1 MTHAEDETYVEG
13 EGVPDPQ
20 RWRAAAV
27 ILVAIALDLIDTTIV
42 NVALPVLQTDL
53 EASKAA
59 LQWVAAAY
67 TLTFALSLITVGR
80 VGDMVGRKRMISIGI
95 LVFVAASL
103 LCGVAQSTEMLIA
116 SRVLQGF
123 GGAIVMTQG
132 LSVFQVSFPPK
143 ERAAVF
149 GMFGAL
155 SGVAAML
162 GPVLGGVLVD
172 ADLFGWSWRPIFLVN
187 VPVGLFALLGV
198 QAFVRESRAPH
209 IKHLDLVGVA
219 LVTLALLSLLYPL
232 VQGQEAG
239 WPAWTFTA
247 MACSVPLFV
256 VFALYERRK
265 AARDGSALVE
275 PSLFRERSFV
285 AGLLVMLSF
294 FAIIAGLFFP
304 FTLYLQVGL
313 GFTPLAAGLTTV
325 PFSFGA
331 MITSSFSAVLA
342 IKMGRKVLSIGM
354 VIMGVGMVALI
365 WTIGHF
371 GSGISGWDMAPALAV
386 LGLGLGF
393 VISPVVDI
401 VLGGVPV
408 EHAGSGSGVLSTA
421 DQLGAAA
428 GVAVIGVLFF
438 NLLTAQAVPGADAT
452 LPHLRKELSAAGVS
466 AASQDRIVADFRSCA
481 RQSAQHE
488 DAKAPPEVC
497 RHIVPAGAV
506 PTGREEQVT
515 KAIADA
521 SVKARKEGY
530 AKATDHVLWYEVG
543 IIALGFLLT
552 FMLPKRARKPEWEDD
567 DEQGAEQ
574 RDGERHGG
582 EDGENGAASS
592 KAQPAGQP

>member
-1 MTHAEDETYVEG
+1 MTHPQAETPPAGEG
-13 EGVPDPQ
+13 EPDPQ

-42 NVALPVLQTDL
+42 NVALPVLQTELD
-53 EASKAA
+53 ASKAA

-80 VGDMVGRKRMISIGI
+80 IGDMLGRKRMISIGI
-95 LVFVAASL
+95 VSFVVASL

-116 SRVLQGF
+116 ARVLQGL
-123 GGAIVMTQG
+123 GGAVVMTQG
-132 LSVFQVSFPPK
+132 LSVFQVAFPPK

-155 SGVAAML
+155 SGIAAML

-187 VPVGLFALLGV
+187 VPVGLLALIGV
-198 QAFVRESRAPH
+198 AAYVRESRSPNVQR
-209 IKHLDLVGVA
+209 LDLIGVG

-232 VQGQEAG
+232 VQGAEAG
-239 WPAWTFTA
+239 WPAWTFVA
-247 MACSVPLFV
+247 MGCSVPLFV
-256 VFALYERRK
+256 AFALYERRK

-275 PSLFRERSFV
+275 PGLFKERPFV

-313 GFTPLAAGLTTV
+313 GFSPMAAGLATV

-342 IKMGRKVLSIGM
+342 MKAGRKVLSIGM
-354 VIMGVGMVALI
+354 LIMGVGMVALI

-371 GSGISGWDMAPALAV
+371 GADIGGWDLAPALTV

-438 NLLTAQAVPGADAT
+438 NLLAGQAVPAADT
-452 LPHLRKELSAAGVS
+452 VVTGLREQLTAAGV
-466 AASQDRIVADFRSCA
+466 AAPAQDTVVGNFLACA
-481 RQSAQHE
+481 REMGEHE
-488 DAKAPPEVC
+488 DATEPPAVCRSVVPDGAAPP
-497 RHIVPAGAV
+497 GA
-506 PTGREEQVT
+506 EEKVRQAV
-515 KAIADA
+515 ADA
-521 SVKARKEGY
+521 SERARKEGY
-530 AKATDHVLWYEVG
+530 AKATGDVLWYEVG
-543 IIALGFLLT
+543 VIGLGFLLT
-552 FMLPKRARKPEWEDD
+552 FMLPRQARKPEWEQDD
-567 DEQGAEQ
+567 PQETRPEPAAAAGDG
-574 RDGERHGG
+574 RD
-582 EDGENGAASS
+582 
-592 KAQPAGQP
+592 

>member
-1 MTHAEDETYVEG
+1 MTHAQNETPLVREG
-13 EGVPDPQ
+13 EPDPQ

-42 NVALPVLQTDL
+42 NVALPVLQTELD
-53 EASKAA
+53 ASKAA

-80 VGDMVGRKRMISIGI
+80 IGDMLGRKRMISIGI
-95 LVFVAASL
+95 VSFVAASL
-103 LCGVAQSTEMLIA
+103 LCGVAQSAEMLIA
-116 SRVLQGF
+116 ARVLQGL
-123 GGAIVMTQG
+123 GGAVVMTQG
-132 LSVFQVSFPPK
+132 LSVFQVAFPPK

-155 SGVAAML
+155 SGIAAML

-198 QAFVRESRAPH
+198 AAYVRESRSPEV
-209 IKHLDLVGVA
+209 KHLDLVGVA

-232 VQGQEAG
+232 VQGAEAG
-239 WPAWTFTA
+239 WPAWTFVA

-256 VFALYERRK
+256 AFALYERRK

-313 GFTPLAAGLTTV
+313 GFSPMAAGLATV

-342 IKMGRKVLSIGM
+342 MKMGRKVLSIGM

-365 WTIGHF
+365 WTINHF
-371 GSGISGWDMAPALAV
+371 GAGVSGWDLAPALGV

-438 NLLTAQAVPGADAT
+438 NLLAGQAVPGANTAVPD
-452 LPHLRKELSAAGVS
+452 LRERLTAAGV
-466 AASQDRIVADFRSCA
+466 AAPAQETIVANFRACAKESGKNEDAGEPPAVCTRIV
-481 RQSAQHE
+481 
-488 DAKAPPEVC
+488 PEGA
-497 RHIVPAGAV
+497 VPAGADK
-506 PTGREEQVT
+506 QVG
-515 KAIADA
+515 KALADA
-521 SVKARKEGY
+521 SAKARKEGY
-530 AKATDHVLWYEVG
+530 AKATGKVLWYEVG
-543 IIALGFLLT
+543 VIGLGFVLT
-552 FMLPKRARKPEWEDD
+552 FMLPKRAREPEWMQE
-567 DEQGAEQ
+567 EP
-574 RDGERHGG
+574 
-582 EDGENGAASS
+582 AAS
-592 KAQPAGQP
+592 PGTEVGAGSRD

>member
-1 MTHAEDETYVEG
+1 MTHAADETYLEG

-53 EASKAA
+53 DAGKAA

-80 VGDMVGRKRMISIGI
+80 IGDMLGRKRMISIGI
-95 LVFVAASL
+95 VVFVAASL

-116 SRVLQGF
+116 SRVVQGL

-132 LSVFQVSFPPK
+132 LSVFQVAFPPK

-155 SGVAAML
+155 SGIAAML
-162 GPVLGGVLVD
+162 GPVLGGVLVN

-187 VPVGLFALLGV
+187 VPVGLLALLGV
-198 QAFVRESRAPH
+198 AAYVRESRSPN
-209 IKHLDLVGVA
+209 IKRLDLVGVA
-219 LVTLALLSLLYPL
+219 LVTLALLALLYPL
-232 VQGQEAG
+232 VQGEQDG
-239 WPAWTFTA
+239 WPTWSFVA
-247 MACSVPLFV
+247 MGCSVPLFV
-256 VFALYERRK
+256 VFGVYEQRK

-275 PSLFRERSFV
+275 PSLFKERSFV

-294 FAIIAGLFFP
+294 FAIISGLFFP

-313 GFTPLAAGLTTV
+313 GFSPLAAGFATV

-365 WTIGHF
+365 WTINHF
-371 GSGISGWDMAPALAV
+371 GSGISGWDLAPALAV

-438 NLLTAQAVPGADAT
+438 NLLAGQAVPGADTAV
-452 LPHLRKELSAAGVS
+452 PQLRKELVAAGV
-466 AASQDRIVADFRSCA
+466 AAPAQDTIVANFRACA
-481 RQSAQHE
+481 KESGKNENAGE
-488 DAKAPPEVC
+488 PPAVC
-497 RHIVPAGAV
+497 RRILPAGAV
-506 PTGREEQVT
+506 PAGQEERVG
-515 KAIADA
+515 KALATA
-521 SVKARKEGY
+521 SDKARKEGY
-530 AKATDHVLWYEVG
+530 AKATGRVLWYEVG
-543 IIALGFLLT
+543 VIVLGFLLT
-552 FMLPKRARKPEWEDD
+552 FMLPKHARKPEW
-567 DEQGAEQ
+567 AE
-574 RDGERHGG
+574 GEENAEALEGG
-582 EDGENGAASS
+582 EAGAPQAHS
-592 KAQPAGQP
+592 AERA

>member
-209 IKHLDLVGVA
+209 IKRLDLVGVA

-256 VFALYERRK
+256 VFALYERKK

-466 AASQDRIVADFRSCA
+466 AASQDRIVTGFRACA

-530 AKATDHVLWYEVG
+530 AKATGHVLWYEVG

-552 FMLPKRARKPEWEDD
+552 FMLPRRARKPEWEDD
-567 DEQGAEQ
+567 GEQG
-574 RDGERHGG
+574 GELPGG
-582 EDGENGAASS
+582 PAGEGGENGTPSS
-592 KAQPAGQP
+592 EAQPAGQP

>member
-1 MTHAEDETYVEG
+1 
-13 EGVPDPQ
+13 
-20 RWRAAAV
+20 V

-53 EASKAA
+53 GAGKAA

-80 VGDMVGRKRMISIGI
+80 IGDMLGRKRMISIGI
-95 LVFVAASL
+95 VVFVAASL
-103 LCGVAQSTEMLIA
+103 LCGAAQSTEMLIA
-116 SRVLQGF
+116 SRVLQGL

-162 GPVLGGVLVD
+162 GPVLGGVLVN

-187 VPVGLFALLGV
+187 VPVGLFALIGV
-198 QAFVRESRAPH
+198 NVYVRESRSPNV
-209 IKHLDLVGVA
+209 KHLDLVGVA

-232 VQGQEAG
+232 VQGEQDG
-239 WPAWTFTA
+239 WPTWSFVA
-247 MACSVPLFV
+247 MGCSVPLFV
-256 VFALYERRK
+256 IFGLYERRK

-275 PSLFRERSFV
+275 PSLFKERSFV

-294 FAIIAGLFFP
+294 FAIISGLFFP

-313 GFTPLAAGLTTV
+313 GFSPLAAGLATV

-365 WTIGHF
+365 WTINHF
-371 GSGISGWDMAPALAV
+371 GSATGGWDLAPALAV

-438 NLLTAQAVPGADAT
+438 NLLAGQAVPGADTA
-452 LPHLRKELSAAGVS
+452 LPELRKELTAAGV
-466 AASQDRIVADFRSCA
+466 AAPAQDTIAANFRACA
-481 RQSAQHE
+481 KESGKNE
-488 DAKAPPEVC
+488 DAGAPPAVC

-506 PTGREEQVT
+506 PAGQEQRVGQALA
-515 KAIADA
+515 KASD
-521 SVKARKEGY
+521 KARKEGY
-530 AKATDHVLWYEVG
+530 AKATGHVLWYEVG
-543 IIALGFLLT
+543 VIGLGFLLT
-552 FMLPKRARKPEWEDD
+552 FMLPKYARKPEWEQG
-567 DEQGAEQ
+567 DE
-574 RDGERHGG
+574 GG
-582 EDGENGAASS
+582 EETPESDGSG
-592 KAQPAGQP
+592 PAPRAHTAERA

>member
-1 MTHAEDETYVEG
+1 MTHAADETYLAGEG
-13 EGVPDPQ
+13 EPDPQ

-53 EASKAA
+53 GAGKAA

-80 VGDMVGRKRMISIGI
+80 VGDMLGRKRMISIGI
-95 LVFVAASL
+95 VVFVAASL
-103 LCGVAQSTEMLIA
+103 LCGAAQSTEMLIA
-116 SRVLQGF
+116 SRVLQGL

-162 GPVLGGVLVD
+162 GPVLGGVLVN

-187 VPVGLFALLGV
+187 VPVGLFALIGV
-198 QAFVRESRAPH
+198 NLYVRESRSPNV
-209 IKHLDLVGVA
+209 KHLDLVGVA

-232 VQGQEAG
+232 VQGEQDG
-239 WPAWTFTA
+239 WPAWSFVG
-247 MACSVPLFV
+247 MGCSVPLFV
-256 VFALYERRK
+256 IFGLYERRK

-275 PSLFRERSFV
+275 PSLFKERSFV

-294 FAIIAGLFFP
+294 FAIISGLFFP

-313 GFTPLAAGLTTV
+313 GFSPLAAGLATV

-365 WTIGHF
+365 WTINHF
-371 GSGISGWDMAPALAV
+371 GSATGGWDLAPALAV

-438 NLLTAQAVPGADAT
+438 NLLAGQAVPGANTA
-452 LPHLRKELSAAGVS
+452 LPELRKELTAAGV
-466 AASQDRIVADFRSCA
+466 AAPAQDTIAANFRACA
-481 RQSAQHE
+481 KESGKNE
-488 DAKAPPEVC
+488 DAGAPPAVC
-497 RHIVPAGAV
+497 RRIVPARAV
-506 PTGREEQVT
+506 PAGQEQRVG
-515 KAIADA
+515 KALAKA
-521 SVKARKEGY
+521 SDKARKEGY
-530 AKATDHVLWYEVG
+530 AKATGHVLWYEVG
-543 IIALGFLLT
+543 VIGLGFLLT
-552 FMLPKRARKPEWEDD
+552 FMLPKYARKPEWE
-567 DEQGAEQ
+567 QGEEGDA
-574 RDGERHGG
+574 GG
-582 EDGENGAASS
+582 EETPESGGSG
-592 KAQPAGQP
+592 PAPRAHTAERA

>member
-1 MTHAEDETYVEG
+1 MTHAADETYLEG
-13 EGVPDPQ
+13 EGEPDPQ

-53 EASKAA
+53 GAGKAA

-80 VGDMVGRKRMISIGI
+80 IGDMLGRKRMISVGI
-95 LVFVAASL
+95 VVFVAASL
-103 LCGVAQSTEMLIA
+103 LCGVAQSTEMLISA
-116 SRVLQGF
+116 RVVQGF

-132 LSVFQVSFPPK
+132 LSIFQVTFPPK

-155 SGVAAML
+155 SGIAAML
-162 GPVLGGVLVD
+162 GPVLGGVLVN

-187 VPVGLFALLGV
+187 VPVGLLALLGV
-198 QAFVRESRAPH
+198 AAYVRESRSPNV
-209 IKHLDLVGVA
+209 KHLDLVGVA

-232 VQGQEAG
+232 VQGEQDG
-239 WPAWTFTA
+239 WPVWSFVA
-247 MACSVPLFV
+247 MGCSGPLFAI
-256 VFALYERRK
+256 FAVYERRK

-275 PSLFRERSFV
+275 PSLFKERSFV

-313 GFTPLAAGLTTV
+313 GFSPLAAGLATV

-354 VIMGVGMVALI
+354 VIMGIGMVALI
-365 WTIGHF
+365 LTINHF
-371 GSGISGWDMAPALAV
+371 GSGISGWDLAPALAV

-438 NLLTAQAVPGADAT
+438 NLLSGQALAGADTAVPE
-452 LPHLRKELSAAGVS
+452 LRKELTAAGV
-466 AASQDRIVADFRSCA
+466 AAPAQDTIVANFRSCA
-481 RQSAQHE
+481 KESGKNE
-488 DAKAPPEVC
+488 DAGALPAVC
-497 RHIVPAGAV
+497 KRILPAGAV
-506 PTGREEQVT
+506 PTGQEQQVG
-515 KAIADA
+515 KALADA
-521 SVKARKEGY
+521 SEKARKEGY
-530 AKATDHVLWYEVG
+530 AKATGRVLWYEVG
-543 IIALGFLLT
+543 VIAVGFLLT
-552 FMLPKRARKPEWEDD
+552 LMLPKHARKPEWE
-567 DEQGAEQ
+567 QGSE
-574 RDGERHGG
+574 EG
-582 EDGENGAASS
+582 EDSEAGDAGPSP
-592 KAQPAGQP
+592 KAHTADRA

>member
-1 MTHAEDETYVEG
+1 MTHAADETYLVGEG
-13 EGVPDPQ
+13 EPDPQ

-53 EASKAA
+53 GAGKAA

-80 VGDMVGRKRMISIGI
+80 VGDMLGRKRMISIGI
-95 LVFVAASL
+95 VVFVAASL
-103 LCGVAQSTEMLIA
+103 LCGAAQSTEMLIA
-116 SRVLQGF
+116 SRVLQGL

-162 GPVLGGVLVD
+162 GPVLGGVLVN

-187 VPVGLFALLGV
+187 VPVGLFALIGV
-198 QAFVRESRAPH
+198 NLYVRESRSPNV
-209 IKHLDLVGVA
+209 KHLDLVGVA

-232 VQGQEAG
+232 VQGEQDG
-239 WPAWTFTA
+239 WPAWSFVA
-247 MACSVPLFV
+247 MGCSVPLFV
-256 VFALYERRK
+256 IFGLYERRK

-275 PSLFRERSFV
+275 PSLFKERSFV

-294 FAIIAGLFFP
+294 FAIISGLFFP

-313 GFTPLAAGLTTV
+313 GFSPLAAGLATV

-365 WTIGHF
+365 WTINHF
-371 GSGISGWDMAPALAV
+371 GSATGGWDLAPALAV

-438 NLLTAQAVPGADAT
+438 NLLAGQAVPGANTA
-452 LPHLRKELSAAGVS
+452 LPDLRKELTAAGV
-466 AASQDRIVADFRSCA
+466 AAPAQDTIAANFRACA
-481 RQSAQHE
+481 KESGKNE
-488 DAKAPPEVC
+488 DAGAPPAVC
-497 RHIVPAGAV
+497 RRIVPAGAV
-506 PTGREEQVT
+506 PAGQEQRVG
-515 KAIADA
+515 KALAKA
-521 SVKARKEGY
+521 SDKARKEGY
-530 AKATDHVLWYEVG
+530 AKATGHVLWYEVG
-543 IIALGFLLT
+543 VIGLGFLLT
-552 FMLPKRARKPEWEDD
+552 FMLPKYARKPEWE
-567 DEQGAEQ
+567 QGEEGDA
-574 RDGERHGG
+574 GG
-582 EDGENGAASS
+582 EETPESGGSG
-592 KAQPAGQP
+592 PAPRAHTAERA

>member
-1 MTHAEDETYVEG
+1 MTHAADETYLAGEG
-13 EGVPDPQ
+13 EPDPQ

-53 EASKAA
+53 GAGKAA

-80 VGDMVGRKRMISIGI
+80 VGDMLGRKRMISIGI
-95 LVFVAASL
+95 VVFVAASL
-103 LCGVAQSTEMLIA
+103 LCGAAQSTEMLIA
-116 SRVLQGF
+116 SRVLQGL

-162 GPVLGGVLVD
+162 GPVLGGVLVN

-187 VPVGLFALLGV
+187 VPVGLFALIGV
-198 QAFVRESRAPH
+198 NLYVRESRSPNV
-209 IKHLDLVGVA
+209 KHLDLVGVA

-232 VQGQEAG
+232 VQGEQDG
-239 WPAWTFTA
+239 WPTWSFVA
-247 MACSVPLFV
+247 MGCSVPLFV
-256 VFALYERRK
+256 IFGLYERRK
-265 AARDGSALVE
+265 ASRDGSALVE
-275 PSLFRERSFV
+275 PSLFKERSFV

-294 FAIIAGLFFP
+294 FAIISGLFFP

-313 GFTPLAAGLTTV
+313 GFSPLAAGLATV

-365 WTIGHF
+365 WTIDHF
-371 GSGISGWDMAPALAV
+371 GSATGGWDLAPALAV

-438 NLLTAQAVPGADAT
+438 NLLAGQAVPGANTA
-452 LPHLRKELSAAGVS
+452 LPDLRKELTAAGV
-466 AASQDRIVADFRSCA
+466 AAPAQDTIAANFRACA
-481 RQSAQHE
+481 KESGKNE
-488 DAKAPPEVC
+488 DAGAPPAVC
-497 RHIVPAGAV
+497 RRIAPAGAV
-506 PTGREEQVT
+506 PAGQEQRVG
-515 KAIADA
+515 KALAKA
-521 SVKARKEGY
+521 SDKARKEGY
-530 AKATDHVLWYEVG
+530 AKATSHVLWYEVG
-543 IIALGFLLT
+543 VIGLGFLLT
-552 FMLPKRARKPEWEDD
+552 FMLPKYARKPEWE
-567 DEQGAEQ
+567 QGE
-574 RDGERHGG
+574 EGG
-582 EDGENGAASS
+582 EETPQSDGSD
-592 KAQPAGQP
+592 PAPRAHTADRA

>member
-1 MTHAEDETYVEG
+1 MTNADNQPYP
-13 EGVPDPQ
+13 EGVKEPDPQ
-20 RWRAAAV
+20 RWRAATV

-53 EASKAA
+53 GAGKAA

-80 VGDMVGRKRMISIGI
+80 IGDMLGRKRLLTAGI
-95 LVFVAASL
+95 IAFVLASL

-123 GGAIVMTQG
+123 GGAMVMTQG
-132 LSVFQVSFPPK
+132 LSIFQVAFPPK

-149 GMFGAL
+149 GLFGAL
-155 SGVAAML
+155 SGIAAMI
-162 GPVLGGVLVD
+162 GPLLGGVLVN

-187 VPVGLFALLGV
+187 VPIGIAALIGV
-198 QAFVRESRAPH
+198 AMYVRESRSEH
-209 IKHLDLVGVA
+209 IKRLDLVGVA
-219 LVTLALLSLLYPL
+219 LITAALLALLFPL
-232 VQGQEAG
+232 IQGAESG
-239 WPAWTFTA
+239 WPAWTFIA

-256 VFALYERRK
+256 VFGVYEVRK
-265 AARDGSALVE
+265 SARDGSALVE
-275 PSLFRERSFV
+275 PSLFKERSFV
-285 AGLLVMLSF
+285 AGLVVMLSF

-313 GFTPLAAGLTTV
+313 GFSPLASGLATI

-331 MITSSFSAVLA
+331 MITASFSAVLA
-342 IKMGRKVLSIGM
+342 LKMGRKVLSIGM

-365 WTIGHF
+365 WTINHYGADV
-371 GSGISGWDMAPALAV
+371 GGWNLAPSLAV

-438 NLLTAQAVPGADAT
+438 NLLTSQAVAGADAA
-452 LPHLRKELSAAGVS
+452 LPQLRKELAAVGVAAPAQEQIAVNFRACAKASAEEGDTGKVPEAC
-466 AASQDRIVADFRSCA
+466 QRIV
-481 RQSAQHE
+481 
-488 DAKAPPEVC
+488 PENA
-497 RHIVPAGAV
+497 VPAGAA
-506 PTGREEQVT
+506 EQVG
-515 KAIADA
+515 KALAKA
-521 SVKARKEGY
+521 SERSREEGY
-530 AKATDHVLWYEVG
+530 AKATGKVLWYEVG

-552 FMLPKRARKPEWEDD
+552 FLLPQRPREPEWAGGDEDAD
-567 DEQGAEQ
+567 LPAQAD
-574 RDGERHGG
+574 
-582 EDGENGAASS
+582 GAADG
-592 KAQPAGQP
+592 APQAVRTDG

>member
-1 MTHAEDETYVEG
+1 MTHAADETYLAGEG
-13 EGVPDPQ
+13 EPDPQ

-53 EASKAA
+53 GAGKAA

-80 VGDMVGRKRMISIGI
+80 VGDMLGRKRMISIGI
-95 LVFVAASL
+95 VVFVAASL
-103 LCGVAQSTEMLIA
+103 LCGAAQSTEMLIA
-116 SRVLQGF
+116 SRVLQGL

-162 GPVLGGVLVD
+162 GPVLGGVLVN

-187 VPVGLFALLGV
+187 VPVGLFALIGV
-198 QAFVRESRAPH
+198 NLYVRESRSPNV
-209 IKHLDLVGVA
+209 KHLDLVGVA

-232 VQGQEAG
+232 VQGEQDG
-239 WPAWTFTA
+239 WPAWSFVA
-247 MACSVPLFV
+247 MGCSVPLFV
-256 VFALYERRK
+256 IFGLYERRK

-275 PSLFRERSFV
+275 PSLFKERSFV

-294 FAIIAGLFFP
+294 FAIISGLFFP

-313 GFTPLAAGLTTV
+313 GFSPLAAGLATV

-365 WTIGHF
+365 WTINHF
-371 GSGISGWDMAPALAV
+371 GSATGGWDLAPALAV

-438 NLLTAQAVPGADAT
+438 NLLAGQAVPGANTA
-452 LPHLRKELSAAGVS
+452 LPELRKELTAAGV
-466 AASQDRIVADFRSCA
+466 AAPAQDTIAANFRACA
-481 RQSAQHE
+481 KESGKNE
-488 DAKAPPEVC
+488 DAGAPPAVC
-497 RHIVPAGAV
+497 RRIVPAGAV
-506 PTGREEQVT
+506 PAGQEQRVV
-515 KAIADA
+515 KALAKA
-521 SVKARKEGY
+521 SDKARKEGY
-530 AKATDHVLWYEVG
+530 AKATGHVLWYEVG
-543 IIALGFLLT
+543 VIGLGFLLT
-552 FMLPKRARKPEWEDD
+552 FMLPKYARKPEWE
-567 DEQGAEQ
+567 QGEEGDA
-574 RDGERHGG
+574 GG
-582 EDGENGAASS
+582 EETPESGGSG
-592 KAQPAGQP
+592 PAPRAHTAERA

>member
-1 MTHAEDETYVEG
+1 VTHAEDATYLEG

-53 EASKAA
+53 DASKAA

-80 VGDMVGRKRMISIGI
+80 IGDMVGRKRMISLGI
-95 LVFVAASL
+95 VVFVAASL

-116 SRVLQGF
+116 SRVLQGL
-123 GGAIVMTQG
+123 GGAVVMTQG

-172 ADLFGWSWRPIFLVN
+172 ADLFGWGWRPIFLVN

-198 QAFVRESRAPH
+198 GAFVRESRAPD
-209 IKHLDLVGVA
+209 IKRLDLAGVA
-219 LVTLALLSLLYPL
+219 LVTLALLCLLYPL
-232 VQGQEAG
+232 VQGAEAG
-239 WPAWTFTA
+239 WPAWTFVA

-275 PSLFRERSFV
+275 PSLFKERSFV

-313 GFTPLAAGLTTV
+313 GFSPLAAGLATV

-354 VIMGVGMVALI
+354 VIMAVGMVALI
-365 WTIGHF
+365 WTIDHF
-371 GSGISGWDMAPALAV
+371 GSGISGWDLAPALGV

-438 NLLTAQAVPGADAT
+438 NLLAGQAVPGADTA
-452 LPHLRKELSAAGVS
+452 LPQLRKELVAAGVS
-466 AASQDRIVADFRSCA
+466 APAQDTIVANFRACA
-481 RQSAQHE
+481 KESGKNE
-488 DAKAPPEVC
+488 DATRPPAAC
-497 RHIVPAGAV
+497 REIVPAGAV
-506 PTGREEQVT
+506 PTGQERQVG
-515 KAIADA
+515 KALADA

-530 AKATDHVLWYEVG
+530 ARATDRVLWYEVG
-543 IIALGFLLT
+543 IIGLGFVLT
-552 FMLPKRARKPEWEDD
+552 FMLPRRARQPEWAQG
-567 DEQGAEQ
+567 DETAA
-574 RDGERHGG
+574 DGESG
-582 EDGENGAASS
+582 
-592 KAQPAGQP
+592 PAPQSELATGPREGLA

>member
-1 MTHAEDETYVEG
+1 MTHATEETYLEG

-53 EASKAA
+53 GADKAA

-80 VGDMVGRKRMISIGI
+80 IGDMLGRKRLICVGI
-95 LVFVAASL
+95 VVFVAASL

-116 SRVLQGF
+116 SRVLQGL
-123 GGAIVMTQG
+123 GGAMVMTQG
-132 LSVFQVSFPPK
+132 LSIFQVAFPPK

-187 VPVGLFALLGV
+187 VPVGLLALLGV
-198 QAFVRESRAPH
+198 GAFVRESRSPNV
-209 IKHLDLVGVA
+209 KRLDLVGVA

-232 VQGQEAG
+232 VQGAEAG
-239 WPAWTFTA
+239 WPTWSFAA

-256 VFALYERRK
+256 VFGLYERRK

-275 PSLFRERSFV
+275 PSLFKERSFV

-313 GFTPLAAGLTTV
+313 GFSPLAAGLATV

-342 IKMGRKVLSIGM
+342 LKMGRKVLSIGM

-365 WTIGHF
+365 FTIDHF
-371 GSGISGWDMAPALAV
+371 GSGIGGWDLAPALGV

-438 NLLTAQAVPGADAT
+438 NLLAGQAVSGADTAV
-452 LPHLRKELSAAGVS
+452 PDLRHGLAAAGV
-466 AASQDRIVADFRSCA
+466 AAPARDTIVANFRVCA
-481 RQSAQHE
+481 KESGKNE
-488 DAKAPPEVC
+488 DAGDPPAAC
-497 RHIVPAGAV
+497 RRIIPAGAV
-506 PTGREEQVT
+506 PAGQEKQVGRVL
-515 KAIADA
+515 ADA
-521 SVKARKEGY
+521 SGKARKEGY
-530 AKATDHVLWYEVG
+530 AKATGDVLWYEVG
-543 IIALGFLLT
+543 IIGLGFVLT
-552 FMLPKRARKPEWEDD
+552 FMLPKRPRPPEWAAGTDGASEGDGGDAVPSQRGPEVSAGPREDR
-567 DEQGAEQ
+567 G
-574 RDGERHGG
+574 
-582 EDGENGAASS
+582 
-592 KAQPAGQP
+592 